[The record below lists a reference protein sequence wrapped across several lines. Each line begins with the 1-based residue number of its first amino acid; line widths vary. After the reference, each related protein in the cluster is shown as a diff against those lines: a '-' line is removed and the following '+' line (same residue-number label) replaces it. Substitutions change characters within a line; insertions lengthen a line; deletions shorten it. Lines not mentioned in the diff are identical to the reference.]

1 MEKSSHIQNQVEIIY
16 NFMAR
21 FVPIIYSLE
30 GLTISTIRVKKESK
44 VSIKRKFLLKQI
56 ILMKKEGKRKAGVK
70 ILENV

>member
-44 VSIKRKFLLKQI
+44 VSIKRKFLLKTDNFNEEGR
-56 ILMKKEGKRKAGVK
+56 KKEGWS
-70 ILENV
+70 

>member
-16 NFMAR
+16 NIMAR

-30 GLTISTIRVKKESK
+30 GLTISTIWVKKESK